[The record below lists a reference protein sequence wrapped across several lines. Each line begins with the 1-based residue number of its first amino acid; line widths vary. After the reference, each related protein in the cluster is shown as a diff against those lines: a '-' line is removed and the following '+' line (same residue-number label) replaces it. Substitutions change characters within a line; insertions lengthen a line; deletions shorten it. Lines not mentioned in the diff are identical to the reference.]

1 MLLSDF
7 LPAILQVGRSP
18 EDSSAADVLM
28 SAKEAAELEELL
40 ASFDMGLGEADAF
53 AAALQVSGAQ

>member
-1 MLLSDF
+1 LL
-7 LPAILQVGRSP
+7 VGCSR